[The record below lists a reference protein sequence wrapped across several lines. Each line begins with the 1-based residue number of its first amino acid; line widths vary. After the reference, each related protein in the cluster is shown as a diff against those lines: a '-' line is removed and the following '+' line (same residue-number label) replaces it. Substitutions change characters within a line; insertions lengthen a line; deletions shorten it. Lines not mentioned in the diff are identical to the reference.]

1 MNWSLRDTVF
11 TGRSFRDYDMS
22 LVWEWKIYYTV
33 LCFSIRCGGEGG
45 GVMPHL
51 ALGVWR
57 VPGAFSGVLS
67 HHRGWGVV
75 FTLVQADDL
84 ANDLACKFRS
94 EGFFKNIHFLNKTT
108 KS

>member
-1 MNWSLRDTVF
+1 MNWFLRDTVF
-11 TGRSFRDYDMS
+11 TGRSFRDYDTS
-22 LVWEWKIYYTV
+22 LVWEW
-33 LCFSIRCGGEGG
+33 
-45 GVMPHL
+45 MPHL

-57 VPGAFSGVLS
+57 VSGAFSGVLS

>member
-1 MNWSLRDTVF
+1 
-11 TGRSFRDYDMS
+11 
-22 LVWEWKIYYTV
+22 
-33 LCFSIRCGGEGG
+33 
-45 GVMPHL
+45 MPHL

-57 VPGAFSGVLS
+57 VSGAFSGVLS

>member
-11 TGRSFRDYDMS
+11 TGRSFRDYDTS

-33 LCFSIRCGGEGG
+33 LCFSIRGGGGGGGAVPQHARGGG
-45 GVMPHL
+45 GVS
-51 ALGVWR
+51 
-57 VPGAFSGVLS
+57 GAFSGVLS